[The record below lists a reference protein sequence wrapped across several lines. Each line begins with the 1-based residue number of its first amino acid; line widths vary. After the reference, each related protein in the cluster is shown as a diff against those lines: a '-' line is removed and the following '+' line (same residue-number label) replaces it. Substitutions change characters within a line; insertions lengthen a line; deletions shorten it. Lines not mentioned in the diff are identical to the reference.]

1 MHLSTEAFV
10 ASVQVVAAIEA
21 DWHKLI
27 LGLREESGSRFRA
40 TAHLCD
46 EAA

>member
-10 ASVQVVAAIEA
+10 ALVQVVAAFEA

-27 LGLREESGSRFRA
+27 LVAKGRKRIAIPRGGPLMR
-40 TAHLCD
+40 
-46 EAA
+46 